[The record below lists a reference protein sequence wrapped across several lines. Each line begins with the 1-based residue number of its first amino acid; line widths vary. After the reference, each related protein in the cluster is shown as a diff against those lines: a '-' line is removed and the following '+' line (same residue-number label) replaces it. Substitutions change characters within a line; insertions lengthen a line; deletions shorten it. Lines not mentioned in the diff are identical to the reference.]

1 MKININQISQKSKFL
16 KHFMNLPYFLIP
28 IGLATWLYAPVLF
41 FGKTKIFGDS
51 IIHNLSVIE
60 FNRKMIH
67 EGISPLWTNLLFG
80 GHPYFAEGQGGFFN
94 PLNFMVALLFNPITG
109 QNIYNWLTTIIGAL
123 GMYGLCRQLRCGRA
137 ACTFG
142 ALVVVFSSYWLQYH
156 DNITVSGAMCY
167 IPWVFLFFE
176 RWIEHPV
183 VKSSLVLAVSV
194 SLLIFAGYPQA
205 FHGTI
210 IYMVVR
216 MIPTLFSGY
225 IGSRADNSL
234 RQYLLTGLGAVAVCI
249 GLTAVQW
256 LPLVELAALSHRSG
270 GVDIVFQ
277 MPLDGILR
285 GFLFTISEEDNLIFR
300 GLGSIFICFVA
311 SLSLTIKPNHRIIG
325 HMIAGVFLVVLGMG
339 YSLPVFEYLRK
350 YSLVPGLMYFRG
362 VHLYLGVGIVSIG
375 LLAGV
380 AIDRIQRQT
389 VETTNSWKRKIF
401 IIAGTS
407 ILFLICSGL
416 VLRLRVE
423 HVPII
428 QYASFIGA
436 YVVLMVFIVAR
447 KQQWFGHAMLAFI
460 IIEIVVLRIPPVPFS
475 DSKLFEKPHL
485 ANYIQANSQNR
496 DFKIMDITNSWIV
509 GLQSL
514 WSPRLEAENSKAFMR
529 LFPSTNVLWN
539 IPSMGACLALPL
551 ARQQLIQPKMQMEI
565 MGTDSNPPGTRL
577 IDYLGVR
584 YLSLEGIPK
593 TSDLKPLI
601 TDNIIIM
608 ENIYALHS
616 IQSFTRYEM
625 ANSAEDAL
633 NRLKQSKVPT
643 LILEPPFNKKESIK
657 GLPAST
663 VINMSSALEISSSKI
678 TNVEYKFDVHARQP
692 AWLFIADA
700 NYPGWQAKIDG
711 KSTPVY
717 SAQVL
722 GKAVFVPSGIHQVT
736 IEFKPR
742 SFMMGLFL
750 LFFTLLIL
758 LIVGIRRIYSRRFL
772 MMKL

>member
-1 MKININQISQKSKFL
+1 MRNEPGRKYLTS
-16 KHFMNLPYFLIP
+16 LPYLLIP
-28 IGLATWLYAPVLF
+28 VVLATWLYAPALF
-41 FGKTKIFGDS
+41 FGKTKIFGDT
-51 IIHNLSVIE
+51 IIHSLSVIE

-94 PLNFMVALLFNPITG
+94 PLNFMVALLFNPVIG

-137 ACTFG
+137 ACSFG

-205 FHGTI
+205 FHGTV

-216 MIPTLFSGY
+216 LIPTLFSGY
-225 IGSRADNSL
+225 IGSREDNSM
-234 RQYLLTGLGAVAVCI
+234 RQYLLTGLGAVTVCI

-256 LPLVELAALSHRSG
+256 LPLLELAALSHRSG
-270 GVDIVFQ
+270 GTDIIFQ

-285 GFLFTISEEDNLIFR
+285 GFLFTISEEENLIFR

-311 SLSLTIKPNHRIIG
+311 SLSLTIKPNYRIIG
-325 HMIAGVFLVVLGMG
+325 HMIASVFLIVLGMG

-350 YSLVPGLMYFRG
+350 YSIIPGLMYFRG
-362 VHLYLGVGIVSIG
+362 VHLYLGIGIVGIG
-375 LLAGV
+375 LLASV
-380 AIDRIQRQT
+380 AIDRIQRQAAGP
-389 VETTNSWKRKIF
+389 VNPCKRKIIF
-401 IIAGTS
+401 MAGTT
-407 ILFLICSGL
+407 ILFLMCIGL
-416 VLRLRVE
+416 VLRIRVE
-423 HVPII
+423 HVAII

-436 YVVLMVFIVAR
+436 YVVLMIFIFAK
-447 KQQWFGHAMLAFI
+447 KQKWFGHVMLAFI
-460 IIEIVVLRIPPVPFS
+460 IVEIAVLRIPPVPFS
-475 DSKLFEKPHL
+475 DAKLFEKPQL
-485 ANYIQANSQNR
+485 AMYIQANSQNS

-584 YLSLEGIPK
+584 YLSLESIPK

-608 ENIYALHS
+608 ENIYAAHR
-616 IQSFTRYEM
+616 IQSFTRYEL

-633 NRLKQSKVPT
+633 NRLKQSKKPT
-643 LILEPPFNKKESIK
+643 LILEPPFNKKETIK
-657 GLPAST
+657 GLPVST
-663 VINMSSALEISSSKI
+663 AINISNALEISSSKI
-678 TNVEYKFDVHARQP
+678 TNVEYEFNVHARKP
-692 AWLFIADA
+692 VWLFIADA
-700 NYPGWQAKIDG
+700 NYPGWQAEIDG
-711 KSTPVY
+711 HSTPVY

-722 GKAVFVPSGIHQVT
+722 GKAVFVPSGIHKITV
-736 IEFKPR
+736 EFKPR
-742 SFMMGLFL
+742 SFMIGLFL
-750 LFFTLLIL
+750 MFLTLLIL
-758 LIVGIRRIYSRRFL
+758 LIFGIHHVYSKRFI
-772 MMKL
+772 